1 MAAELDRAA
10 LSPAEVEARIAA
22 AKAELH
28 ATADEAE
35 ARARYLANPRNWVR
49 EHPVPTAVA
58 AGLALFVIVGGPRR
72 AVHALRGVF
81 GGGHD
86 DAYDRLPRALQSF
99 VDLAVNDSAGNPDAA
114 RATLS
119 TALAGWARDPSN
131 KRSARDL
138 AKDAIE
144 GPPGPGRAFWRAVEV
159 AAVAAAGMAVKN
171 GFGRLAQEI
180 GVTNKPGTPTPDSGW
195 RGWSRSGGGQ
205 NKAP

>member
-1 MAAELDRAA
+1 MAAELDRPA
-10 LSPAEVEARIAA
+10 LTPAEVEARIAA

-28 ATADEAE
+28 ATAAETE

-72 AVHALRGVF
+72 TVHALRGVF
-81 GGGHD
+81 GGGQA
-86 DAYDRLPRALQSF
+86 DAYDRLPRALQAF
-99 VDLAVNDSAGNPDAA
+99 VDIAVRDSAGDPDTA
-114 RATLS
+114 RETLAG
-119 TALAGWARDPSN
+119 ALAGWARDPSN
-131 KRSARDL
+131 KRSAREL

-171 GFGRLAQEI
+171 GFGRLLQEV
-180 GVTNKPGTPTPDSGW
+180 GGTNKPGTPTPESGW
-195 RGWSRSGGGQ
+195 RGWSRSDGGQ
-205 NKAP
+205 KKAP